1 MFAKQYNMFTDSI
14 NCIFSILR
22 SFDPFAKC
30 ALFALAL
37 ARSCKI
43 GGGGA

>member
-1 MFAKQYNMFTDSI
+1 MHWFMFAKQYNKFTDSI

-30 ALFALAL
+30 ALFALARML
-37 ARSCKI
+37 A
-43 GGGGA
+43 